1 MLTEYEALSSILA
14 TVRPLDTEELPL
26 FEAGGRIVAETV
38 TAQISLPRFDN
49 STMDGYAVRAAD
61 AVAGTGWR
69 VVGEQPAV
77 LVLRWKVDVG
87 TWGRGDTMAPI
98 PAGA

>member
-1 MLTEYEALSSILA
+1 MNGMLTEYDALSSILA

-26 FEAGGRIVAETV
+26 FEAGGRIIAETV

-61 AVAGTGWR
+61 AVAGAGLR
-69 VVGEQPAV
+69 VVGEQPAPRSRRERM
-77 LVLRWKVDVG
+77 LS
-87 TWGRGDTMAPI
+87 
-98 PAGA
+98 